1 MTKRFEKV
9 QVVEHKIDANVA
21 CVELVAAQRAD
32 TSLVVGKF
40 LVPVTD
46 DFDEFVATV
55 RERARE
61 TAGVEFDHFR
71 VEFQ

>member
-9 QVVEHKIDANVA
+9 QVVERKIDVNVA
-21 CVELVAAQRAD
+21 CVELVATQQAD
-32 TSLVVGKF
+32 VSAVVGKF
-40 LVPVTD
+40 LIPVTA

-55 RERARE
+55 RQRARE

-71 VEFQ
+71 VAFQ

>member
-9 QVVEHKIDANVA
+9 QVVERKIDANVA
-21 CVELVAAQRAD
+21 CVELVATQRAD
-32 TSLVVGKF
+32 TSVVVGKF
-40 LVPVTD
+40 LVPATD
-46 DFDEFVATV
+46 SFDEFVATV

-61 TAGVEFDHFR
+61 TVGVEFDHFR